1 MNQAK
6 GTGRVSDTSDS
17 NVTPMRRHPRTV
29 TTADVRDA
37 RTALRRAQV
46 RAMELPAALGAPH
59 RQQPGEDITVI
70 TGRTAPAQPRLPG
83 GNRGFDKSDQLAEG
97 VRLAGRA
104 DAGQLA
110 PTRGPAK
117 LNAAGPAQVG
127 TGASGTAKIA
137 AVRAGGFGR
146 GSHGAS

>member
-1 MNQAK
+1 MP
-6 GTGRVSDTSDS
+6 S
-17 NVTPMRRHPRTV
+17 
-29 TTADVRDA
+29 
-37 RTALRRAQV
+37 
-46 RAMELPAALGAPH
+46 
-59 RQQPGEDITVI
+59 
-70 TGRTAPAQPRLPG
+70 GRTQPQLPG

-117 LNAAGPAQVG
+117 LSAAGPAQVC

-137 AVRAGGFGR
+137 AVGTTGFGR
-146 GSHGAS
+146 GSHGGLLTHDGSGA